1 MRFEDRETAGRQLGQ
16 ALGEYAGRSD
26 VTVLGLARGGVPVAA
41 QAAEALKAP
50 LDVFVVRKLGVPG
63 HEELAMGA
71 IASGG
76 IRVMND
82 EVLGHL
88 GLSPEAIEE
97 VARRESAELERR
109 ERLFRG
115 HRPAAALQGRIAILV
130 DDGLA
135 TGASM
140 KAAVRAV
147 RGAEPTAVVVAV
159 PVAPPDVSRELEAH
173 ADRVVC
179 LETPQWFQAVGAWYE
194 EFPQVADEEVRGIL
208 ARARARRPVR

>member
-1 MRFEDRETAGRQLGQ
+1 MRFEDRKTAGRRLGR
-16 ALGEYAGRSD
+16 ALDEYAGRSD

-41 QAAEALKAP
+41 EVAEVLQAP

-63 HEELAMGA
+63 REELAIGA

-82 EVLGHL
+82 QVLRSL
-88 GLSPEAIEE
+88 GLRPETVEE
-97 VARRESAELERR
+97 VARREEAELRRR

-115 HRPAAALQGRIAILV
+115 DLPAAALQGRIAILV

-147 RGAEPTAVVVAV
+147 REAKPAAVVVAV
-159 PVAPPDVSRELEAH
+159 PVAPPDASRELEAQ

-179 LETPQWFQAVGAWYE
+179 LETPQWFQAVGAWYD
-194 EFPQVADEEVRGIL
+194 EFPQVADEEVRKIL
-208 ARARARRPVR
+208 ARARAPGG